1 MVFGIFKSR
10 PDLGID
16 LKKHSSKKFNKYV
29 EKISKSFKSDDIKDY
44 GSRKLLDVDEYIQD
58 NFRNIS
64 YVWWKDASIILG
76 NELKKKTVGEM
87 YKKVHVFFSTSLDKK
102 LYNKNNVDNTYIALI
117 CNIAVSYNNNNKGSK
132 SIKKILGLR

>member
-87 YKKVHVFFSTSLDKK
+87 YKTVHIFFSTSLDKK

>member
-76 NELKKKTVGEM
+76 NELKKLLEKCIFQFM
-87 YKKVHVFFSTSLDKK
+87 SFFQP
-102 LYNKNNVDNTYIALI
+102 V
-117 CNIAVSYNNNNKGSK
+117 
-132 SIKKILGLR
+132 

>member
-87 YKKVHVFFSTSLDKK
+87 YKTVHIFFSTSLDKK

-117 CNIAVSYNNNNKGSK
+117 CNIAVS
-132 SIKKILGLR
+132 LLRGVLLPGAPNFVA

>member
-16 LKKHSSKKFNKYV
+16 LKKHSSKKFNKYI

-87 YKKVHVFFSTSLDKK
+87 YKTVHVFFSTSLDKK

>member
-87 YKKVHVFFSTSLDKK
+87 YKTVHVFFSTSLDKK

>member
-87 YKKVHVFFSTSLDKK
+87 YKTVHIFFSTSLDKK

-117 CNIAVSYNNNNKGSK
+117 CNIAVSYNNNNKVSK

>member
-76 NELKKKTVGEM
+76 NELKKKLLEKCIKQLM
-87 YKKVHVFFSTSLDKK
+87 SFFQPVWI
-102 LYNKNNVDNTYIALI
+102 KN
-117 CNIAVSYNNNNKGSK
+117 
-132 SIKKILGLR
+132 KKIKIM